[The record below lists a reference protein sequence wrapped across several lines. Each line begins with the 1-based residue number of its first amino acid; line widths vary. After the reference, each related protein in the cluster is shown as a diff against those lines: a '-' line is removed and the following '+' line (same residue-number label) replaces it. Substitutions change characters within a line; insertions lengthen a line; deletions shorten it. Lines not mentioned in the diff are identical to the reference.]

1 MPIDMSGTT
10 LRRAGLVCAG
20 LGAALLAAG
29 PAQAQEFYNTVPDVL
44 AGNAALEQYK
54 SPDEAA
60 PSRDD
65 DAHDAAVKAIAT
77 AFNAC
82 AASARQRH
90 PQAGATQ
97 RRALQACDARMRTQ
111 VRALVDSEGR

>member
-1 MPIDMSGTT
+1 MPTNKSDAT

-20 LGAALLAAG
+20 LVAALLAAG

-54 SPDEAA
+54 APDEAA
-60 PSRDD
+60 PPRAD

-82 AASARQRH
+82 AARARESH
-90 PQAGATQ
+90 PQPGAAQ
-97 RRALQACDARMRTQ
+97 RRALQACDARMRAQ
-111 VRALVDSEGR
+111 VRALVDSQQR

>member
-1 MPIDMSGTT
+1 MPTAMSGTT

-20 LGAALLAAG
+20 LVAALLAAG

-60 PSRDD
+60 PLRDD
-65 DAHDAAVKAIAT
+65 DAHAAAVKAIAT

-82 AASARQRH
+82 AASARERH
-90 PQAGATQ
+90 PQLGTAQ
-97 RRALQACDARMRTQ
+97 RRALQTCDTRMRAQ
-111 VRALVDSEGR
+111 VRALVDSQQR

>member
-1 MPIDMSGTT
+1 MPIAMSGTT

-20 LGAALLAAG
+20 LVAALLAGG

-60 PSRDD
+60 PRDD
-65 DAHDAAVKAIAT
+65 DAHDAAVKAIAA

-82 AASARQRH
+82 AASARERH
-90 PQAGATQ
+90 PQPGTAQ
-97 RRALQACDARMRTQ
+97 RRALQACDTRMRAQ
-111 VRALVDSEGR
+111 VRALVDSQQR